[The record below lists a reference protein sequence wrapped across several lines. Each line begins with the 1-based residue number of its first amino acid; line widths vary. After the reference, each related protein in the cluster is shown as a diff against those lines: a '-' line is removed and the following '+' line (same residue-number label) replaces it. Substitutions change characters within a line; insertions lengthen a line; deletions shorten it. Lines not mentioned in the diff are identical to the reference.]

1 MNGIAYHQI
10 LILLFQCLIVATL
23 ILSLFRLRS
32 IFGLSLLF
40 TALGVFQFLQVYIYN
55 TIYFEITSDILV
67 SPGTIVFTG
76 SIFAILL
83 IYIRED
89 ALEARKIIYAIL
101 AANLVLSFMQ
111 FVISWGIE
119 SDAVLNVYNLPKKF
133 FTQEIRAMIV
143 GTIALIIDA
152 FIVIFIY
159 ETISR
164 YVSVLFLRI
173 FFSMAIVLSID
184 SLIFNLGIL
193 NGTDQ
198 FLNRLISHLTAKI
211 SSAFVYSILFTIYLT
226 YFEKKSIKSESKSH
240 AFNDIF
246 SMLTYRQKYEQVST
260 EKKQLD
266 EQFKEKELQFQTIF
280 EKARN
285 VIYVI
290 SKEGK
295 FTSIN
300 PAFEELTGWS
310 VKEWI
315 NQPFTKIVHP
325 DDLHLAMQSF
335 KRILEEK
342 EVKPYEMRI
351 LCKSGEYVIGE
362 FTPALLKSKNNN
374 IGILGIA
381 MDITDRIKDK
391 ESLKKSE
398 KRFKTIFEE
407 APLGIAL
414 IESLTGRFYDVN
426 PFFIRILGRSK
437 EEIENIDW
445 MSITHPDDIQEDK
458 DKMAKM
464 NAGTTQKFNMKKR
477 YFLPNGSIVWVN
489 MTIAPFPSEDKT
501 KPLHLS
507 MIEDITEL
515 KEKEE
520 ELKQYHFNLENI
532 VKERT
537 KALENSEG
545 ALLNLVDDL
554 NIQSK
559 KLEISNKQFAQINE
573 ELETFTYSVS
583 HDLKAPLRGID
594 GYSQLLLENYKEDL
608 NSEAQEFL
616 MNIRNSTERMNLLIE
631 DLLAYSRME
640 RRDFQ
645 ITSIYLN
652 PIVDNILHQFSKVIQ
667 ENQVEIDI
675 SIPEEFKLIAD
686 KEGLQLVLR
695 NLIDNAIKFSKTNK
709 KSKIEIGGDENDSF
723 WHIFVKDNGIGF
735 DMKYHD
741 RIFKIFQRLHL
752 AEEYEGTGIGLV
764 MVHKAM
770 YRMNGKVWAESKLNE
785 GSCFHLE
792 INKTI

>member
-1 MNGIAYHQI
+1 MNGIAYNQI

-32 IFGLSLLF
+32 VFGLSLLF
-40 TALGVFQFLQVYIYN
+40 TALGVFQFMQVFIYN
-55 TIYFEITSDILV
+55 TIYFEITSDILI
-67 SPGTIVFTG
+67 SPGTIVFSG

-111 FVISWGIE
+111 FVISLGIE

-133 FTQEIRAMIV
+133 FTQDIRAIIV
-143 GTIALIIDA
+143 GTIALILDA

-164 YVSVLFLRI
+164 YVSSLFFRI
-173 FFSMAIVLSID
+173 FFSMTIVLSID

-193 NGTDQ
+193 YGTDQ

-226 YFEKKSIKSESKSH
+226 YFDKKSIKSDSQSH

-246 SMLTYRQKYEQVST
+246 SVLTYRQKYEQVST
-260 EKKQLD
+260 EKKQQD
-266 EQFKEKELQFQTIF
+266 EQFKEKEIQFQTIF

-290 SKEGK
+290 STEGK

-310 VKEWI
+310 VNEWI
-315 NQPFTKIVHP
+315 DQPFTKLVHP

-342 EVKPYEMRI
+342 EVKPYELRI
-351 LCKSGEYVIGE
+351 LCKSGDYVTGE
-362 FTPALLKSKNNN
+362 FTPALLKSKNTN

-381 MDITDRIKDK
+381 MDITDRKKAK

-414 IESLTGRFYDVN
+414 VESFTGRFHEVN
-426 PFFIRILGRSK
+426 PFFTKIMGRSK

-445 MSITHPDDIQEDK
+445 MSLTHPDDIQEDI

-464 NAGTTQKFNMKKR
+464 NAGTIPGFNMKKR
-477 YFLPNGSIVWVN
+477 YFLPDGSIIWIN
-489 MTIAPFPSEDKT
+489 MTITPFPSEDKT

-507 MIEDITEL
+507 MIEDITEQ

-537 KALENSEG
+537 QSLENSED
-545 ALLNLVDDL
+545 ALLNLVDDM

-559 KLEISNKQFAQINE
+559 KLEITNKQLSEINE

-594 GYSQLLLENYKEDL
+594 GYSQLLIENYKQNLDP
-608 NSEAQEFL
+608 EAQEFL
-616 MNIRNSTERMNLLIE
+616 MNIRNGTMQMNILIE

-645 ITSIYLN
+645 MTSINLN
-652 PIVDNILHQFSKVIQ
+652 SIVDQILPSFLKIVNENNIQ
-667 ENQVEIDI
+667 IDI
-675 SIPEEFKLIAD
+675 SIPEEFTLTAD

-695 NLIDNAIKFSKTNK
+695 NLIDNAIKFSKTDKN
-709 KSKIEIGGDENDSF
+709 SIIEIGGDENNSF

-752 AEEYEGTGIGLV
+752 AEEYEGTGIGLA
-764 MVHKAM
+764 MVQKAM
-770 YRMNGKVWAESKLNE
+770 RRMNGRVWAESKLNE
-785 GSCFHLE
+785 GTCFHLE
-792 INKTI
+792 INKTN